1 MFSYFNRAACLEDIF
16 EPGVV
21 KDVQRLSFFLLL
33 PSTEPSLLPSSQCKH
48 FLFW

>member
-1 MFSYFNRAACLEDIF
+1 MFSYFNRAARLEDIF
-16 EPGVV
+16 ELGVV
-21 KDVQRLSFFLLL
+21 KDVQRLSFFPLL